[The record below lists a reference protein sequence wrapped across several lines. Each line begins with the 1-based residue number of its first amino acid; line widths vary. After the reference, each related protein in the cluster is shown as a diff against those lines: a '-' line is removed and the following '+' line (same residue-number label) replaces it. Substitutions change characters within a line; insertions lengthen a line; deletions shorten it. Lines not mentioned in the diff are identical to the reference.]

1 MPSREREVGG
11 DSAHPLTWF
20 QVAGASVQA
29 MIHGTLPWYVA
40 RSSGL
45 VAWALLAGAVVWGL
59 LMTSK
64 AVHRLVK
71 NNWLLDLHRWLG
83 GLALTFTAIHVVAIM
98 LDSYVHFGL
107 TSVLV
112 PLASTWHPVAVAWG
126 VASMYLL
133 AAVELTSL
141 ARRHIPKALWRRVHM
156 LSFPLFVSA
165 TVHGLS
171 AGSDA
176 REPMVAIAAALGSF
190 AVAALAVVRLSNR
203 RGTRGTAGTGGT
215 RLDSR
220 AAKDR
225 VRRPQPIGYHD
236 EPDRADGA
244 PPPRGPSG
252 RAPRALVDVDD
263 PFPTPR
269 VPVGAR

>member
-1 MPSREREVGG
+1 
-11 DSAHPLTWF
+11 
-20 QVAGASVQA
+20 

-64 AVHRLVK
+64 ALHRLVK

-83 GLALTFTAIHVVAIM
+83 ALALTFTAIHVVAIM

-112 PLASTWHPVAVAWG
+112 PLATKWHPVAVAWG

-141 ARRHIPKALWRRVHM
+141 VRRHIPRALWRRVHM

-176 REPMVAIAAALGSF
+176 RTPMVAIAAALGSS
-190 AVAALAVVRLSNR
+190 AVAALAVLRLSNR
-203 RGTRGTAGTGGT
+203 RGTRGT
-215 RLDSR
+215 RPESR
-220 AAKDR
+220 AANDS
-225 VRRPQPIGYHD
+225 VRRPQPIGYRD
-236 EPDRADGA
+236 QPDRAGVA
-244 PPPRGPSG
+244 PRPREPSG
-252 RAPRALVDVDD
+252 RAPRALVDADD
-263 PFPTPR
+263 PSPTPR